1 MSLNDIVT
9 DLNMNLESGSSNI
22 SPNMVNTIQP
32 GMIESSSIDVAPPST
47 ATTATATNTGIDW
60 VTILRIVAIVVILAF
75 LGINLFSYVGDAI
88 DFIESIFGPLFR
100 KIASFFGFTIGETAK
115 QTVKMSET
123 GIIGGTKAVSG
134 VAIGGIDA
142 LERVLT
148 DAENQQKQRQ
158 TQNIPKADDARS
170 VTQLSKASGKS
181 GYCYIGEDR
190 GFRSCVKVS
199 EGDKCMSG
207 DIFPTREICMNPNLR
222 Q

>member
-1 MSLNDIVT
+1 MSLDEIVT
-9 DLNMNLESGSSNI
+9 DLNMNMEAPEIDPSS
-22 SPNMVNTIQP
+22 MVDTIQP
-32 GMIESSSIDVAPPST
+32 GMIASPSVSSPSPPSII
-47 ATTATATNTGIDW
+47 TTTSTGIDW
-60 VTILRIVAIVVILAF
+60 MTILRYVAIIIILAF
-75 LGINLFSYVGDAI
+75 LGINVFSYIGDVI
-88 DFIESIFGPLFR
+88 DFIESIFGPVFR
-100 KIASFFGFTIGETAK
+100 KIASFFGFTVGETAK

-158 TQNIPKADDARS
+158 TENIPRADDARS

>member
-1 MSLNDIVT
+1 MSLDEIVT
-9 DLNMNLESGSSNI
+9 DLNMNMEAPEIDPSS
-22 SPNMVNTIQP
+22 MVDTIQP
-32 GMIESSSIDVAPPST
+32 GMIASPSVSSPSPPST
-47 ATTATATNTGIDW
+47 ITTTSTGIDW
-60 VTILRIVAIVVILAF
+60 MTILRYVAIIIILAF
-75 LGINLFSYVGDAI
+75 LGINVFSYIGDMI
-88 DFIESIFGPLFR
+88 DFIESIFGPPFR
-100 KIASFFGFTIGETAK
+100 KIGSFFGFAVGETAK

>member
-47 ATTATATNTGIDW
+47 ASTATATNTGIDW

-148 DAENQQKQRQ
+148 DAEKRKAEKQS
-158 TQNIPKADDARS
+158 IPKSDDARS

-190 GFRSCVKVS
+190 GFRSCVKVG

-207 DIFPTREICMNPNLR
+207 DIFPSMEICANPTLR

>member
-1 MSLNDIVT
+1 MSLDEIVT
-9 DLNMNLESGSSNI
+9 DLNMNMEAPEIDPSS
-22 SPNMVNTIQP
+22 MVDTIQP
-32 GMIESSSIDVAPPST
+32 GMIASSSASSPSPPSII
-47 ATTATATNTGIDW
+47 TTTNTGIDW
-60 VTILRIVAIVVILAF
+60 MTILRYVAIIIILAF
-75 LGINLFSYVGDAI
+75 LGINVFSYIGDVI
-88 DFIESIFGPLFR
+88 DFIESIFGPPFR
-100 KIASFFGFTIGETAK
+100 KIASFFGFAVGETVK

>member
-1 MSLNDIVT
+1 MSLDEIVT
-9 DLNMNLESGSSNI
+9 DLNMNMEAPEIDPSS
-22 SPNMVNTIQP
+22 MVDTIQP
-32 GMIESSSIDVAPPST
+32 GMIASPSVSSPSPPSII
-47 ATTATATNTGIDW
+47 TTTSTGIDW
-60 VTILRIVAIVVILAF
+60 MTILRYVAIIIILAF
-75 LGINLFSYVGDAI
+75 LGINVFSYIGDVI
-88 DFIESIFGPLFR
+88 DFIESIFGPVFR
-100 KIASFFGFTIGETAK
+100 KIASFFGFTVGETAK

>member
-1 MSLNDIVT
+1 MSLDEIVT
-9 DLNMNLESGSSNI
+9 DLNMNMEAPEIDPSS
-22 SPNMVNTIQP
+22 MVDTIQP
-32 GMIESSSIDVAPPST
+32 GMIASPSVSSPSPPSII
-47 ATTATATNTGIDW
+47 TTTSTGIDW
-60 VTILRIVAIVVILAF
+60 MTILRYVAIIIILAF
-75 LGINLFSYVGDAI
+75 LGINVFSYIGDVI
-88 DFIESIFGPLFR
+88 DFIESIFGPVFR
-100 KIASFFGFTIGETAK
+100 KIASFFGFTVGETAK

-158 TQNIPKADDARS
+158 TENIPKADDARS